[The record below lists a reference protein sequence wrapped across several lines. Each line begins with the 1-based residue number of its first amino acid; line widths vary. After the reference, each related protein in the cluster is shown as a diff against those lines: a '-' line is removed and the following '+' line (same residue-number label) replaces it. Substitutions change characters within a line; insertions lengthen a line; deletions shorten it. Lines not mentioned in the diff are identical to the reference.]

1 MQSDYQRLVR
11 NPTSRG
17 LVRELG
23 LGVAL
28 LIAIVLGCIL
38 LPDMPG
44 NAHIQAV
51 GTAPPAIQS
60 SSPHESERP
69 EVIAAES

>member
-1 MQSDYQRLVR
+1 MQSDYQQLVR
-11 NPTSRG
+11 NRTSRG

-23 LGVAL
+23 LAL